1 MGVIR
6 INSSDNDQEAVKDER
21 NNKPFIQLNL
31 NRDETLILLK
41 ACQRYR
47 ASIPSYIRA
56 KQNEVATM
64 DAIIQKL
71 KSNS

>member
-6 INSSDNDQEAVKDER
+6 INSSDNDQETVKGEL